1 MRLLILTMTVALG
14 PGLGAEQVFAQHSA
28 SEQGHAATSDAHAPE
43 SDGGHTSA
51 QGPEYGLLTVD
62 GMTALWTIVIFVIL
76 LIVLRAAAW
85 KPIQKMLQQ
94 RERFIRDS
102 LADAKRERVEAQRT
116 LAEYAEKL
124 DRAREEA
131 TAIVDEGRRDAEEVR
146 KKILADTKVD
156 AEAVAARAK
165 KEIELARDDAVK
177 QLHDQT
183 ILLATRVAGK
193 IVHKE
198 LSPGDHQELVDQAL
212 TELGELN

>member
-1 MRLLILTMTVALG
+1 MCATSADFAVASEEDAAEPSLFAGDIGNAIWTLLIFALVLVVLGKFAWG
-14 PGLGAEQVFAQHSA
+14 PILKGLQN
-28 SEQGHAATSDAHAPE
+28 
-43 SDGGHTSA
+43 
-51 QGPEYGLLTVD
+51 
-62 GMTALWTIVIFVIL
+62 
-76 LIVLRAAAW
+76 
-85 KPIQKMLQQ
+85 
-94 RERFIRDS
+94 REKFIHDS

>member
-1 MRLLILTMTVALG
+1 MLRKRTWAALSLWMCATSADFAVASEEDAAEPSLFAGDIGNAIWTLLIFALVLVVLGKFAWG
-14 PGLGAEQVFAQHSA
+14 PILKGLQN
-28 SEQGHAATSDAHAPE
+28 
-43 SDGGHTSA
+43 
-51 QGPEYGLLTVD
+51 
-62 GMTALWTIVIFVIL
+62 
-76 LIVLRAAAW
+76 
-85 KPIQKMLQQ
+85 
-94 RERFIRDS
+94 REKFIHDS